1 LQPNKSEK
9 DMAVAATASLTSSLK
24 EYFGFEKF
32 KGQQESIIKSVL
44 SGNDTLVIMPTGGG
58 KSLCYQLP
66 AVMSEGT
73 AIIVSPL
80 IALMKN
86 QVDLVRSYSSN
97 DDIAHFLNSS
107 LNKGEIKQ
115 VKKDITDG
123 KTKLLFVAPET
134 LTKEENIDFLR
145 DVKISFIAVDEA
157 HCISEWGH
165 DFRPE
170 YRRIRAMMQLIGQD
184 VAMVALTAT
193 ATPKVQTDIIKNLGL
208 REPKI
213 FMSSFNRT
221 NLYYE
226 IRPKVKKE
234 VVERQIIQYIK
245 QHEGKSGIIYVLS
258 RKSTEEI
265 AQLLNVNGIKAAPYH
280 AGLDQDVRA
289 KTQDDFLQEQVQ
301 VIVATIAFGMGIDK
315 PDIRFVLHYN
325 IPKSLENYYQE
336 TGRAGRDGQEGN
348 CILFYSHKDVHK
360 LEKFMKDK
368 PLSER
373 EMAAQLI
380 MEMVAYAE
388 TSACRRKFVLHYFGE
403 TYDDSKCNNMCDNC
417 RNPKELAEGKE
428 QVALVLK
435 SIKETGET
443 LMINNLVDF
452 ITGRKTQEIENYGYH
467 KKDLFGKG
475 SDQSELYWN
484 SVIRH
489 AMMNSFILKDI
500 EQYGLLLLTEEG
512 NKFIKKPTSVKFA
525 INQDF
530 TDAVGSGSDEEEAKP
545 AVLDPKM
552 LNLLKDLRKKIAKD
566 QNIPTY
572 VIFQENSL
580 EEMATQYP
588 ITIDELCNISGVSK
602 GKAERY
608 GKPFLKLI
616 EQYVEENDIDR
627 PDDFVMKSVMNKSS
641 NKVAIILSIDKR
653 IPLEDIAKSRN
664 IKMPE
669 LVDELESIV
678 MSGTKV
684 NIDYYLEDIMDEEI
698 IEVVYDYFREAE
710 SDDLDTAFHELKSEG
725 VSVEEIRLV
734 RLKFLSEMAN

>member
-1 LQPNKSEK
+1 
-9 DMAVAATASLTSSLK
+9 MAAEAASLTTALK
-24 EYFGFEKF
+24 DYFGFEKF
-32 KGQQESIIKSVL
+32 KGQQESIINSVL
-44 SGNDTLVIMPTGGG
+44 SGSDTLVIMPTGGG

-170 YRRIRAMMQLIGQD
+170 YRRIRAMMQMIGQD

-193 ATPKVQTDIIKNLGL
+193 ATPKVQTDIVKNLGL

-265 AQLLNVNGIKAAPYH
+265 AQLLNVNGIKALPYH

-348 CILFYSHKDVHK
+348 CVLFYSHKDVHK

-403 TYDDSKCNNMCDNC
+403 NYDTSKCNNMCDNC
-417 RNPKELAEGKE
+417 RNPRELSEGKE

-435 SIKETGET
+435 SVKETGET

-452 ITGRKTQEIENYGYH
+452 ITGRKTQEIENYGYNN
-467 KKDLFGKG
+467 KDLFGKG

-489 AMMNSFILKDI
+489 ALMNNLILKDI

-512 NKFIKKPTSVKFA
+512 KKFIKKPTSIKFA

-530 TDAVGSGSDEEEAKP
+530 TDAMGSGSDEEEAKP
-545 AVLDPKM
+545 VVLDPKM
-552 LNLLKDLRKKIAKD
+552 LGLLKDLRKRIAKE

-588 ITIDELCNISGVSK
+588 ITIDELSNISGVSK

-627 PDDFVMKSVMNKSS
+627 PNDFVMKSVMNKSS

-653 IPLEDIAKSRN
+653 IPLEDIAKTRN
-664 IKMPE
+664 LKMPE

-684 NIDYYLEDIMDEEI
+684 KIDYYLEEIIDEEI
-698 IEVVYDYFREAE
+698 IEIVYDYFREAE
-710 SDDLDTAFHELKSEG
+710 TDDLDTAYHELKGEG
-725 VSVEEIRLV
+725 VSVEEIRLI

>member
-1 LQPNKSEK
+1 
-9 DMAVAATASLTSSLK
+9 MAAEAASLTTALK
-24 EYFGFEKF
+24 DYFGFEKF
-32 KGQQESIIKSVL
+32 KGQQESIINSVL
-44 SGNDTLVIMPTGGG
+44 SGSDTLVIMPTGGG

-170 YRRIRAMMQLIGQD
+170 YRRIRAMMQMIGQD

-193 ATPKVQTDIIKNLGL
+193 ATPKVQTDIVKNLGL

-265 AQLLNVNGIKAAPYH
+265 AQLLNVNGIKALPYH

-348 CILFYSHKDVHK
+348 CVLFYSHKDVHK

-403 TYDDSKCNNMCDNC
+403 NYYTSQCNNMCDNC
-417 RNPKELAEGKE
+417 RNPRELSEGKE

-435 SIKETGET
+435 SVKETGET

-452 ITGRKTQEIENYGYH
+452 ITGRKTQEIENYGYNN
-467 KKDLFGKG
+467 KDLFGKG
-475 SDQSELYWN
+475 SEQSELYWN

-489 AMMNSFILKDI
+489 ALMNNFILKDI

-512 NKFIKKPTSVKFA
+512 KKFIKKPTSIKFA

-530 TDAVGSGSDEEEAKP
+530 TDAMGSGSDEEEAKP
-545 AVLDPKM
+545 VVLDPKM
-552 LNLLKDLRKKIAKD
+552 LGLLKDLRKRIAKE

-588 ITIDELCNISGVSK
+588 ITIDELSNISGVSK

-616 EQYVEENDIDR
+616 EQYVEENDIDC
-627 PDDFVMKSVMNKSS
+627 PNDFVMKSVMNKSS

-653 IPLEDIAKSRN
+653 IPLEDIAKTRN
-664 IKMPE
+664 LKMPE

-684 NIDYYLEDIMDEEI
+684 KIDYYLEEIIDEEI
-698 IEVVYDYFREAE
+698 IEIVYDYFREAE
-710 SDDLDTAFHELKSEG
+710 TDDLDTAYHELKGEG
-725 VSVEEIRLV
+725 VSVEEIRLI

>member
-1 LQPNKSEK
+1 
-9 DMAVAATASLTSSLK
+9 MAVAATASLTSSLK

>member
-1 LQPNKSEK
+1 
-9 DMAVAATASLTSSLK
+9 MAVAATASLTSSLK

-678 MSGTKV
+678 MSGTRV

>member
-1 LQPNKSEK
+1 
-9 DMAVAATASLTSSLK
+9 MAVAATASLTSSLK

-134 LTKEENIDFLR
+134 LTKEENIEFLR

-678 MSGTKV
+678 MSGTRV

>member
-134 LTKEENIDFLR
+134 LTKEENIEFLR

-678 MSGTKV
+678 MSGTRV

>member
-1 LQPNKSEK
+1 
-9 DMAVAATASLTSSLK
+9 MAAEAASLTTALK

-32 KGQQESIIKSVL
+32 KGQQESIINSVL

-193 ATPKVQTDIIKNLGL
+193 ATPKVQTDIVKNLGL
-208 REPKI
+208 REPKV

-403 TYDDSKCNNMCDNC
+403 TYDGSKCSNMCDNC
-417 RNPKELAEGKE
+417 RNPKELSEGKE

-435 SIKETGET
+435 SVKETGET

-452 ITGRKTQEIENYGYH
+452 ITGRKTQEIENYGYN
-467 KKDLFGKG
+467 KKELFGKG
-475 SDQSELYWN
+475 SEQSELYWN

-489 AMMNSFILKDI
+489 ALMNNLILKDI

-512 NKFIKKPTSVKFA
+512 KKFIKKPTSIKFA

-530 TDAVGSGSDEEEAKP
+530 TDAMGSGSSDEEEAKP

-552 LNLLKDLRKKIAKD
+552 LGLLKDLRKKIAKD

-588 ITIDELCNISGVSK
+588 ITIDELSNISGVSK

-653 IPLEDIAKSRN
+653 IPLEDIAKTRN
-664 IKMPE
+664 LKMPE

-684 NIDYYLEDIMDEEI
+684 KIDYYLEEIIDEEI
-698 IEVVYDYFREAE
+698 IEIVYDYFREAE
-710 SDDLDTAFHELKSEG
+710 TDDLDTAFHELKGEG
-725 VSVEEIRLV
+725 VSVEEIRLI